1 MRFAR
6 IDDLD
11 HGPRRRWAAGRVWA
25 AHEAPYLAS
34 ALLALDPVV
43 VVRSEGE
50 GREFDLRSFPADRS
64 WHVYVDPDVL
74 SDVGVEELGFWLL
87 HQVSHLLRDHAP
99 RFPGAPG
106 AHDGARA
113 APLATRTPDQHRW
126 NIASDLEIN
135 DDLSTAKLVLP
146 EQAAHP
152 RDYELP
158 EGWTAEQYWDALGA
172 DTGEEPPQSPRSSSS
187 HLHEGPA
194 PPQATRDCGSAAD
207 GLERGWSCDRA
218 GVGAVRGRLLARDTA
233 RQIREHTRERGE
245 VPAGWQ
251 RWTQEILEP
260 AIDWRRQ
267 LAAHIRRGAADVAG
281 RVDFTYQRPSR
292 RASAVPDVV
301 LPSLRQPLPRVALV
315 IDTSGS
321 MSDAMLGAALGEVTG
336 VLRSIGVARR
346 NVRVIACDARAHPT
360 QLVRDVH
367 AIRLHGG
374 GGTDMGAGLEAAAA
388 LRPRPDL
395 TIVLTDGFT
404 PWPSAPPGEIPVTV
418 GLMDARGRSP
428 AWAKTVMIG
437 DAARVR

>member
-1 MRFAR
+1 MHFAQ
-6 IDDLD
+6 IDGLD
-11 HGPRRRWAAGRVWA
+11 HARRRRWAAGRVWA

-34 ALLALDPVV
+34 ALLALDPIVV
-43 VVRSEGE
+43 ERSEQDR
-50 GREFDLRSFPADRS
+50 GRELDLGSFPADRA
-64 WHVYVDPDVL
+64 WHVYIDPEVLADVE
-74 SDVGVEELGFWLL
+74 VEELGFWLL

-99 RFPGAPG
+99 RYPGAGEAGAPG
-106 AHDGARA
+106 APLGA
-113 APLATRTPDQHRW
+113 RTPDQHRW

-146 EQAAHP
+146 PRAAHP

-158 EGWTAEQYWDALGA
+158 EGWTAEQYWDALEPGGA
-172 DTGEEPPQSPRSSSS
+172 EEPPVSPRSSSS
-187 HLHEGPA
+187 HLREAPA
-194 PPQATRDCGSAAD
+194 PPRADHDCGSCAD
-207 GLERGWSCDRA
+207 GQDRAYGCDRP
-218 GVGAVRGRLLARDTA
+218 GLGEVRSRLLARDTA
-233 RQIREHTRERGE
+233 RQIREHTRQRGE
-245 VPAGWQ
+245 VPAGWE

-260 AIDWRRQ
+260 TIDWRRQ

-346 NVRVIACDARAHPT
+346 NVRVIACDARAHAT
-360 QLVRDVH
+360 QLVRDVR
-367 AIRLHGG
+367 AIRLEGG
-374 GGTDMGAGLEAAAA
+374 GGTDMGAGLRAAAS

-404 PWPSAPPGEIPVTV
+404 PWPASPPGDVPVTV